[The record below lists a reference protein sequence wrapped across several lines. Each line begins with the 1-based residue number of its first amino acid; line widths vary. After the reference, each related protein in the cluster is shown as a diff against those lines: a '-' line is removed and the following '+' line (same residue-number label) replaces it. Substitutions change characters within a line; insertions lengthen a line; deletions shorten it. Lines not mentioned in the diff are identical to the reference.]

1 MEASLF
7 ANIASTDVGIDPAT
21 SSHSS
26 LLSLPFLS
34 VFSILFTPRFAATGP
49 FGISARLHAVLHLL
63 FTIVMSTHSFTKLIG
78 TKLTSIFLSQAL
90 KTWLG
95 LSAAENYERVC
106 RRRCHRSS
114 GSSRS
119 RHHLTLFS
127 LLSYHPLTKCG
138 AGIQKVLSLRAGLVD
153 RSEHQFI
160 LLHQA
165 QPRCVRPSYLIT

>member
-26 LLSLPFLS
+26 LLSLPLLS
-34 VFSILFTPRFAATGP
+34 AFSILFTPRFAATGP

-78 TKLTSIFLSQAL
+78 TKLASVFLIQAL

-95 LSAAENYERVC
+95 LSTSENYERVC

-114 GSSRS
+114 S
-119 RHHLTLFS
+119 RHHLALFS

-138 AGIQKVLSLRAGLVD
+138 AGIQKVLPFRAGLVD
-153 RSEHQFI
+153 RSERQFI

-165 QPRCVRPSYLIT
+165 QPRCVRPSYLALYHS